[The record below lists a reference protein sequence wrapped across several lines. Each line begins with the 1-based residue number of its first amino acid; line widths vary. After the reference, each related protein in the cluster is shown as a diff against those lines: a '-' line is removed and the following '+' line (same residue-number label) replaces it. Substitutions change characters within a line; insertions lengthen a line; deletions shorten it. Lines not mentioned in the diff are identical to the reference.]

1 MSKNPK
7 RTPEISKIL
16 ENSLRNEK
24 GSKKFLKSL
33 RILKNFSNYER
44 IVPTESLRMLKNL
57 NSWRIWNLLKICF
70 SKQLLL
76 CSEVIDSSSW
86 LSDQTN
92 ELYHL
97 PRYWGMSEAQ
107 SQSSQHRR
115 LYRDGSWK
123 HLEILHHFSP
133 SLN

>member
-57 NSWRIWNLLKICF
+57 NS
-70 SKQLLL
+70 
-76 CSEVIDSSSW
+76 
-86 LSDQTN
+86 
-92 ELYHL
+92 
-97 PRYWGMSEAQ
+97 
-107 SQSSQHRR
+107 
-115 LYRDGSWK
+115 
-123 HLEILHHFSP
+123 
-133 SLN
+133 